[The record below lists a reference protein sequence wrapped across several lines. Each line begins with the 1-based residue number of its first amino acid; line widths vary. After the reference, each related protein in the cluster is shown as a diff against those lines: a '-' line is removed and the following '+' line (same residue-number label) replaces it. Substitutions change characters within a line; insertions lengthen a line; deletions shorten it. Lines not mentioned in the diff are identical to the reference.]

1 MSAIDLL
8 VQHPALLYLVVLLF
22 ALSIGS
28 FLNVVILRLPRIME
42 DGWRV
47 ECAELLGLDER
58 AAAPDGRFSLAFPGS
73 HCPKCKHRLRI
84 WENIP
89 ILSWLLL
96 RGHCSRCDEPISIRY
111 PLIEA
116 ATAILSL
123 IVIWQLGP
131 TERGIA
137 ALVLTWGLIALA
149 VIDAETQLLPDSI
162 TLPLLWIGLGL
173 SLFGVF
179 VDSDQAIIGAIC
191 GYLSLWLIAQLFRLT
206 TGKEGMGQG
215 DFKLFALFG
224 AWLGWTALPQILLL
238 STVPGAVFG
247 IAMMLIG
254 RKQRGTPVPFGPFL
268 AIAGWISVL
277 WGDSITNAYLRWA
290 GL

>member
-131 TERGIA
+131 TERGMA

-149 VIDAETQLLPDSI
+149 VIDAETQLLPDGI

-173 SLFGVF
+173 SLFGLF

-254 RKQRGTPVPFGPFL
+254 RQQRGTPVPFGPFL

-277 WGDSITNAYLRWA
+277 WGDSITNAYLRWV